1 MTLPK
6 RISKIAAISAA
17 SAALC
22 AAFFAF
28 MPDVSIKPVP
38 ENKTAAFA
46 EFSRESAASSE
57 IGARDLNDY
66 APLFIPTKWNCAP
79 ARSPLPKPPS
89 WEFAG
94 NTGEERQSESL
105 AITPGEGAQKV
116 SQESR
121 LLVFMRCAFSGYGSR
136 EREISPFDSGRTLV
150 AKNLSTGET
159 ALTMRLPSAESDAA
173 AEIAEFVADVAGG
186 RAGMPV
192 LRKSSGDE
200 KYDRQLLFLLRQNLQ
215 TLGDGSYKI
224 NVIP

>member
-1 MTLPK
+1 MRGRGSLLK
-6 RISKIAAISAA
+6 LAAISAA

-38 ENKTAAFA
+38 ENKAAAFA
-46 EFSRESAASSE
+46 EFSRETSAASE

-79 ARSPLPKPPS
+79 ARPPLPKTSS
-89 WEFAG
+89 WEFSG
-94 NTGEERQSESL
+94 NPSGELQSESVVIIP
-105 AITPGEGAQKV
+105 ADPPKKV
-116 SQESR
+116 SKESR

-150 AKNLSTGET
+150 AKNLSTGKT
-159 ALTMRLPSAESDAA
+159 ALKMRLHDAASDSA

-186 RAGMPV
+186 RAGMPI

-200 KYDRQLLFLLRQNLQ
+200 KYDQQLMLLVRQNLQ
-215 TLGDGSYKI
+215 SLGDGSYKI